1 MLSRSAQGLYW
12 MGRYLARVE
21 HTSRLLGLQTAALV
35 DRPVRDIYFG
45 WGRIYFSLGR
55 QPPAGGLDLG
65 ESSNAFTQADSFTL
79 TDDLT
84 FERSNPGSVWSCFA
98 QGRENARQMRH
109 CISAEMWTRL
119 NRAYLRIQDLRIQ
132 DIWDSPENFYAEM
145 AAEIYMFSGVA
156 AATMYRDEGWRFMEL
171 GKAIERSQL
180 TVALFLT
187 QLAAAEG
194 LEDEADA
201 DWTTL
206 LRLYNALGAYNSAHS
221 VEVKSRPALDL
232 LVSDPLLPDSLR
244 RSLGR
249 VETQLAGIGL
259 GPDRELGGSAQRL
272 SGRLTAFVRYDWPDS
287 EDSEAFLRQAQRYCW
302 ELHDL
307 ATAAYFDYP
316 IQDHPAA

>member
-12 MGRYLARVE
+12 MGRHLARAE
-21 HTSRLLGLQTAALV
+21 HTSRMLGLQTAALV

-45 WGRIYFSLGR
+45 WTRIYHSLGR

-65 ESSNAFTQADSFTL
+65 ESSDAFTQADSFTL

-84 FERSNPGSVWSCFA
+84 FERTNPGSVWSCFA

-132 DIWDSPENFYAEM
+132 DIWNSPESFYAEM
-145 AAEIYMFSGVA
+145 AAEIYMFAGVA
-156 AATMYRDEGWRFMEL
+156 AATMYRNEGWRFMEL
-171 GKAIERSQL
+171 GKSIERSQ
-180 TVALFLT
+180 TITALLLT
-187 QLAAAEG
+187 QLAAAERI
-194 LEDEADA
+194 EDEADA
-201 DWTTL
+201 DWPTL

-221 VEVKSRPALDL
+221 VEVKSRSALDL
-232 LVSDPLLPDSLR
+232 LVSDQLLPDSLR

-249 VETQLAGIGL
+249 IEIQLGGLGL
-259 GPDRELGGSAQRL
+259 GPDADLGGSAQRL
-272 SGRLTAFVRYDWPDS
+272 SGRLTAFVRYDWPDN
-287 EDSEAFLRQAQRYCW
+287 EDSVAFLKQAQQYCW
-302 ELHDL
+302 ELHGL
-307 ATAAYFDYP
+307 VSAAYFDYP